1 MDGDVL
7 GSLLGAFDLD
17 GKTVGSSDGC
27 TFILGN
33 ILGVSVSGSLDTD
46 GYMVSDGCRLGCL
59 VGDISI
65 TVGRKLSAREG
76 SIEAVGISLIFV
88 VGEILML
95 GPMLGFKTGCN
106 DLDGCNEG

>member
-46 GYMVSDGCRLGCL
+46 GYMVSDGCTLGCL

-65 TVGRKLSAREG
+65 TVGRELSVREG
-76 SIEAVGISLIFV
+76 SIEADGISLIFI
-88 VGEILML
+88 VGERLML
-95 GPMLGFKTGCN
+95 GSMLGFKTGCN